1 MGVAHVSFHDGC
13 LTQCLL
19 LFGREAVI
27 SLSQSSLIR
36 FKEFVEYWISIPGSD
51 SDSNV
56 ESKATSFFIAPSITV
71 PSKRSSKDA
80 TSCSFVDDS
89 VPNDIYSIL
98 SLVRQSPETSLRFF
112 ISTALRSSLNE
123 ETSLSRSR
131 KCTLLVL
138 LVQKS
143 PLAILPSFFLLYCY
157 TTEWLPCWKG
167 VFQSHI
173 LVDKN
178 NGKSISYRI
187 HSFIKHSWSYK
198 FIEEKSDRTPLFQTR
213 SRKKRANVASAK
225 ENKRCF

>member
-1 MGVAHVSFHDGC
+1 MGVAHVSFRDGW

-36 FKEFVEYWISIPGSD
+36 FKEFFESWISIPGSD
-51 SDSNV
+51 SDPNV
-56 ESKATSFFIAPSITV
+56 KSKETSFFIAPSITV

-80 TSCSFVDDS
+80 TSCPFVDDS
-89 VPNDIYSIL
+89 VPTDIYSTR
-98 SLVRQSPETSLRFF
+98 SLFWQSPETSLRFF

-143 PLAILPSFFLLYCY
+143 LLAIPPSFFLLYWY
-157 TTEWLPCWKG
+157 TTEWLPCWNG
-167 VFQSHI
+167 VFNHTYWWTKI
-173 LVDKN
+173 
-178 NGKSISYRI
+178 
-187 HSFIKHSWSYK
+187 
-198 FIEEKSDRTPLFQTR
+198 T
-213 SRKKRANVASAK
+213 AK
-225 ENKRCF
+225 V